1 MGYPSLAL
9 GGEAKVLYPD
19 GTTILLGQR
28 ERSASQPPLAEEEA
42 PPHFSL
48 LKEAAAVVAASGG
61 ALPLPPG
68 VHLET
73 SRAQPKAPREIFD
86 ATGNLALVVLH
97 PAHGITVPVPVP

>member
-19 GTTILLGQR
+19 GNTILLGQR

-61 ALPLPPG
+61 GSTVCQGPG
-68 VHLET
+68 NGKE
-73 SRAQPKAPREIFD
+73 RGREKGPNK
-86 ATGNLALVVLH
+86 TPG
-97 PAHGITVPVPVP
+97 PAGKTMLGGLRYYRQD